1 MPSFRVWRCQA
12 GCDAVG
18 CGWAMQGN
26 AWLGNSWK
34 GERFG
39 APFSCLHSSNPWY
52 CLPATHQE
60 VLPMPDSSYYA
71 SSAWRRKR
79 QERLDHDGHQCQGCG
94 ITRDQLEQLGWPSL
108 QVHHKN
114 AGPPDFTYPSFGNEQ
129 ISDLLTL
136 CTECHDGITN
146 SVRRQRFKL
155 DPKKQV
161 EPVLVATSSL
171 YVPTLK
177 PTSNVSAS
185 YCTNPFPGRE
195 PIVVPQRSNRR
206 SPQSLF
212 QGDQGDQRQAQK
224 D

>member
-1 MPSFRVWRCQA
+1 M
-12 GCDAVG
+12 
-18 CGWAMQGN
+18 
-26 AWLGNSWK
+26 
-34 GERFG
+34 
-39 APFSCLHSSNPWY
+39 
-52 CLPATHQE
+52 T
-60 VLPMPDSSYYA
+60 DSSYYA
-71 SSAWRRKR
+71 SAAWRRKR
-79 QERLDHDGHQCQGCG
+79 QQRLDHDGHQCQGCG

-161 EPVLVATSSL
+161 EPVLIASSSL
-171 YVPTLK
+171 YVPLLQEK
-177 PTSNVSAS
+177 PRVSTS
-185 YCTNPFPGRE
+185 YCPDSFSGRE
-195 PIVVPQRSNRR
+195 SITVPQRSNGR
-206 SPQSLF
+206 SAKYLREGNESCK
-212 QGDQGDQRQAQK
+212 RQTQE

>member
-1 MPSFRVWRCQA
+1 MAVLGVTRRGITWEKRSTSVLLFHARTSSICGIVWQSLTKRC
-12 GCDAVG
+12 C
-18 CGWAMQGN
+18 
-26 AWLGNSWK
+26 
-34 GERFG
+34 
-39 APFSCLHSSNPWY
+39 
-52 CLPATHQE
+52 
-60 VLPMPDSSYYA
+60 PMPDSSYYA

-146 SVRRQRFKL
+146 SVRRQRYKL

-177 PTSNVSAS
+177 STQNVSAS

-195 PIVVPQRSNRR
+195 PTAVPQRSNRR
-206 SPQSLF
+206 SSQSLF
-212 QGDQGDQRQAQK
+212 QGNQGDFGQAQK